1 MQELLKIRDTIQ
13 AEYEYH
19 VNACDPQGM
28 VEGLHMALILIDEHK
43 DRLCDE
49 FEVYRKKGNDYEFIE
64 SIS

>member
-43 DRLCDE
+43 DRLCEE
-49 FEVYRKKGNDYEFIE
+49 FEVYRKKT
-64 SIS
+64 S

>member
-43 DRLCDE
+43 DRLIE
-49 FEVYRKKGNDYEFIE
+49 KHENLLEMFEYQQKENA
-64 SIS
+64 S

>member
-13 AEYEYH
+13 GEYEYH

-43 DRLCDE
+43 DRLCEE
-49 FEVYRKKGNDYEFIE
+49 FEVYRKKE
-64 SIS
+64 S